1 MTLYVNGTYHKNEIS
16 GVLSP
21 KGGVLEKKWTT
32 NGKLFIVT
40 WVKLTQSKQANYND
54 PNDNSRVY
62 PDEWLLVKFWEKNA
76 ERLYNNFMSGDMLQ
90 IEVNR
95 VEPYIA
101 NINGTDVAQVMYN
114 VGSFQ
119 CTGQGVA
126 HMRKTIAKID
136 AAQAKKQQQ
145 GPSNTPQQNV
155 YESQAPANYPES
167 HSSYN
172 YDDFDDDIP
181 F

>member
-1 MTLYVNGTYHKNEIS
+1 MTLYVNGTFHKNEIS

-40 WVKLTQSKQANYND
+40 WVRLTQSKQANYND

-62 PDEWLLVKFWEKNA
+62 PDEFLLVKFWEKNA
-76 ERLYNNFMSGDMLQ
+76 ERLYNNFMSGDMLH

-101 NINGTDVAQVMYN
+101 NLNGTDVAQVMYN

-126 HMRKTIAKID
+126 HMRQTIAKID
-136 AAQAKKQQQ
+136 AAIAKKQEAEAVQ
-145 GPSNTPQQNV
+145 TPQQQSYV
-155 YESQAPANYPES
+155 AQAPVNYPES
-167 HSSYN
+167 VNN
-172 YDDFDDDIP
+172 YADFDDDIP